1 MKISRQ
7 VKPNQIENFMKS
19 TNGLTQTAQTSGG
32 VLFTSWLEKDSNG
45 PIMARS
51 DDTLP
56 SSLSND
62 QDFNDI
68 STDEI
73 IDGKYYLWQYRLWSF
88 QGRVTKL
95 ERFLAKNHLQS
106 NEIIN
111 FYNRSNGKLSKI
123 GHHFRK

>member
-1 MKISRQ
+1 
-7 VKPNQIENFMKS
+7 MKS

-56 SSLSND
+56 SSLTND

-88 QGRVTKL
+88 QERVTKL
-95 ERFLAKNHLQS
+95 ERFLAKNQL
-106 NEIIN
+106 
-111 FYNRSNGKLSKI
+111 
-123 GHHFRK
+123 

>member
-95 ERFLAKNHLQS
+95 ERFLAKN
-106 NEIIN
+106 
-111 FYNRSNGKLSKI
+111 
-123 GHHFRK
+123 

>member
-56 SSLSND
+56 SSLTND

-73 IDGKYYLWQYRLWSF
+73 IDGKFTIVRNH
-88 QGRVTKL
+88 VKL
-95 ERFLAKNHLQS
+95 GVISKGTVLCGGCWL
-106 NEIIN
+106 
-111 FYNRSNGKLSKI
+111 YVGLSL
-123 GHHFRK
+123 

>member
-1 MKISRQ
+1 
-7 VKPNQIENFMKS
+7 MKS

-32 VLFTSWLEKDSNG
+32 VLFTSWLEKNSNG

-73 IDGKYYLWQYRLWSF
+73 IDGKYYHAGGGWVEWAIAHLVFVILWF
-88 QGRVTKL
+88 P
-95 ERFLAKNHLQS
+95 
-106 NEIIN
+106 I
-111 FYNRSNGKLSKI
+111 
-123 GHHFRK
+123 

>member
-1 MKISRQ
+1 
-7 VKPNQIENFMKS
+7 MKS

-32 VLFTSWLEKDSNG
+32 VLFTSWLDKDSNG

-73 IDGKYYLWQYRLWSF
+73 IDGKYYLAMAIPVEGFSREGY
-88 QGRVTKL
+88 
-95 ERFLAKNHLQS
+95 
-106 NEIIN
+106 
-111 FYNRSNGKLSKI
+111 KI
-123 GHHFRK
+123 RKVFG

>member
-1 MKISRQ
+1 
-7 VKPNQIENFMKS
+7 MKS

-73 IDGKYYLWQYRLWSF
+73 IDGEHYHSGAEEVGG
-88 QGRVTKL
+88 QGGRTKSIETL
-95 ERFLAKNHLQS
+95 VFVSL
-106 NEIIN
+106 
-111 FYNRSNGKLSKI
+111 F
-123 GHHFRK
+123 